1 MEVCLWGRYGILGK
15 PVARPPYRRRNY
27 MALDRNGGGV
37 SRRAFVKGSLA
48 ASALAALAAC
58 GKNNNA
64 ASTND
69 GTVKAS
75 EGGTFKYYISDPV
88 AIDHYNLQESEGTQ
102 VGHVLF
108 DSLVEWDWDKG
119 EVKAKAAE
127 SWEINDDN
135 TVFTFHLKDAK
146 FHNGD
151 PVDSE
156 SFKRGWQRLVDTT
169 MTTPGEIGY
178 HLAPVVGYDEM
189 AAGEATELTGLTCPD
204 DKTFV
209 VTLKEPMADFLAVCC
224 HPGLAPAP
232 QAAIDDAA
240 NYLLAP
246 IGNGPFMMDGKWE
259 SGQYINVKRFDDYY
273 GDKPALDAINFSI
286 QKDPKT
292 AYSELEAGNMDF
304 CQIPTGRF
312 AELTEKY
319 GSSVDGYTISPSRQ
333 TLAGAEAS
341 VYYLAVNLEDETMA
355 NKDLR
360 HAIGLAINRQNIV
373 DTLYEGVREPADN
386 VFPPIIDKKGGSWEY
401 AKYDPEAAKKIIDEK
416 GLAGTTI
423 KLSYNSGG
431 GHEDIMSCIQADL
444 TAVGLNVEQDTKEW
458 AAYLQGLTDGDFQMG
473 RLGWIADYPTL
484 DNFIFPNF
492 YSTADNNYSRYN
504 NPEVDAAIDDARK
517 IVDEDDRKDAYRK
530 INQMV
535 ADDMPIIPIM
545 FYAHQHVASDRVNEL
560 YYNAQG
566 IADLGHASL
575 RA

>member
-1 MEVCLWGRYGILGK
+1 
-15 PVARPPYRRRNY
+15 

-37 SRRAFVKGSLA
+37 SRRTFVKGSLA

-58 GKNNNA
+58 GKNNNG
-64 ASTND
+64 ASAN
-69 GTVKAS
+69 GGSVKAS

-119 EVKAKAAE
+119 DVKAKAAE
-127 SWEINDDN
+127 SWEVNDDN

-151 PVDSE
+151 PVTSE

-169 MTTPGEIGY
+169 MATPGEIGY
-178 HLAPVVGYDEM
+178 HLASVVGYDEM

-373 DTLYEGVREPADN
+373 DTLFKGVREPADN

-423 KLSYNSGG
+423 KLNYNSGG

-458 AAYLQGLTDGDFQMG
+458 AAYLQSLTDGDFQMG

-517 IVDEDDRKDAYRK
+517 IADEDERKDAYRK

>member
-1 MEVCLWGRYGILGK
+1 
-15 PVARPPYRRRNY
+15 

-37 SRRAFVKGSLA
+37 SRRTFVKGSLA

-58 GKNNNA
+58 GKNNNG
-64 ASTND
+64 ASANG

-108 DSLVEWDWDKG
+108 DSLVEWDWDKSD
-119 EVKAKAAE
+119 VKAKAAE

-151 PVDSE
+151 PVTSE

-169 MTTPGEIGY
+169 MATPGEIGY

-341 VYYLAVNLEDETMA
+341 VYYLAVTPSA
-355 NKDLR
+355 W
-360 HAIGLAINRQNIV
+360 
-373 DTLYEGVREPADN
+373 P
-386 VFPPIIDKKGGSWEY
+386 
-401 AKYDPEAAKKIIDEK
+401 
-416 GLAGTTI
+416 
-423 KLSYNSGG
+423 
-431 GHEDIMSCIQADL
+431 
-444 TAVGLNVEQDTKEW
+444 
-458 AAYLQGLTDGDFQMG
+458 
-473 RLGWIADYPTL
+473 
-484 DNFIFPNF
+484 
-492 YSTADNNYSRYN
+492 STARTSST
-504 NPEVDAAIDDARK
+504 P
-517 IVDEDDRKDAYRK
+517 
-530 INQMV
+530 
-535 ADDMPIIPIM
+535 
-545 FYAHQHVASDRVNEL
+545 
-560 YYNAQG
+560 
-566 IADLGHASL
+566 SL
-575 RA
+575 RASVSPPTTSSRRSSTRRAAAGSTPSTIPRPQRRSSTRRALPAPPSS

>member
-1 MEVCLWGRYGILGK
+1 MS
-15 PVARPPYRRRNY
+15 
-27 MALDRNGGGV
+27 LDRNGGGV
-37 SRRAFVKGSLA
+37 TRRTFVKGGLA

-58 GKNNNA
+58 GKNGNA
-64 ASTND
+64 ASGQGD
-69 GTVKAS
+69 SAVKAT

-88 AIDHYNLQESEGTQ
+88 AIDPYNLQESEGTQ

-108 DSLVEWDWDKG
+108 DSLVEWDWDKSD
-119 EVKAKAAE
+119 VKAKAAE

-151 PVDSE
+151 PVTAE
-156 SFKRGWQRLVDTT
+156 SFKRGWQRLVDPS

-178 HLAPVVGYDEM
+178 HLSPVVGYDEM
-189 AAGEATELTGLTCPD
+189 AQGSAKEISGLTCPD

-209 VTLKEPMADFLAVCC
+209 VTLSAPMADFLAVCC
-224 HPGLAPAP
+224 HPGLAPVP
-232 QAAIDDAA
+232 QAAIDDRDSF
-240 NYLLAP
+240 LLAP

-259 SGQYINVKRFDDYY
+259 SGQYINVKRFEDYY

-304 CQIPTGRF
+304 CQIPTGRIQ
-312 AELTEKY
+312 ELSEKF
-319 GSSVDGYTISPSRQ
+319 GKSVDGYTISPSRQ
-333 TLAGAEAS
+333 ALLGAEAS
-341 VYYLAVNLEDETMA
+341 VYFLAVNLEDETMA

-360 HAIGLAINRQNIV
+360 HAMSLAINRQNIV
-373 DTLYEGVREPADN
+373 DTLFESGREPADN
-386 VFPPIIDKKGGSWEY
+386 VFPPIIDKKGGSWEF
-401 AKYDPEAAKKIIDEK
+401 AEYDPEKAKQIIDEK
-416 GLAGTTI
+416 GLAGTTV

-444 TAVGLNVEQDTKEW
+444 QTVGLTVEQDTKEW
-458 AAYLQGLTDGDFQMG
+458 AAYLQGLTDGSFQLG
-473 RLGWIADYPTL
+473 RMGWIADYPTL
-484 DNFIFPNF
+484 DNFIYPNF
-492 YSTADNNYSRYN
+492 YSTADNNFSRYN
-504 NPEVDAAIDDARK
+504 NPEVDAAIDAARA
-517 IVDEDDRKDAYRK
+517 IADEDERKDAYRK

-575 RA
+575 RG

>member
-1 MEVCLWGRYGILGK
+1 MGVPMGEDTGYWANRL
-15 PVARPPYRRRNY
+15 PARLIGGGNN

-37 SRRAFVKGSLA
+37 SRRTFVKGSLA

-64 ASTND
+64 ASTN
-69 GTVKAS
+69 GGSVKAS

-119 EVKAKAAE
+119 DVKAKAAE

-189 AAGEATELTGLTCPD
+189 AAGEATEISGLTCPD

-517 IVDEDDRKDAYRK
+517 IADEDDRKDAYRK

>member
-1 MEVCLWGRYGILGK
+1 MS
-15 PVARPPYRRRNY
+15 
-27 MALDRNGGGV
+27 LDRNGGGV
-37 SRRAFVKGSLA
+37 TRRTFVKGGLA
-48 ASALAALAAC
+48 ASALATLAAC
-58 GKNNNA
+58 SKNGNA
-64 ASTND
+64 ASGQGD
-69 GTVKAS
+69 SAVKAT

-88 AIDHYNLQESEGTQ
+88 AIDPYNLQESEGTQ

-108 DSLVEWDWDKG
+108 DSLVEWDWDKSD
-119 EVKAKAAE
+119 VKAKAAE

-151 PVDSE
+151 PVTAE
-156 SFKRGWQRLVDTT
+156 SFKRGWQRLVDPS
-169 MTTPGEIGY
+169 MATPGEIGY
-178 HLAPVVGYDEM
+178 HLSPVVGYDEM
-189 AAGEATELTGLTCPD
+189 AQGSVKEISGLTCPD

-209 VTLKEPMADFLAVCC
+209 VTLSAPMADFLAVCC
-224 HPGLAPAP
+224 HPGLAPVP
-232 QAAIDDAA
+232 QAAIDDPDSF
-240 NYLLAP
+240 LLAP

-259 SGQYINVKRFDDYY
+259 SGQYINVKRFEDYY

-304 CQIPTGRF
+304 CQIPTGRIQ
-312 AELTEKY
+312 ELSEKF
-319 GSSVDGYTISPSRQ
+319 GKSVDGYTISPSRQ
-333 TLAGAEAS
+333 ALLGAEAS
-341 VYYLAVNLEDETMA
+341 VYFLAVNLEDETMA

-360 HAIGLAINRQNIV
+360 HAMSLAINRQNIV
-373 DTLYEGVREPADN
+373 DTLFESGREPADN
-386 VFPPIIDKKGGSWEY
+386 VFPPIIDKKGGSWEF
-401 AKYDPEAAKKIIDEK
+401 AEYDPEKAKQIIDEK
-416 GLAGTTI
+416 GLAGTTV

-444 TAVGLNVEQDTKEW
+444 QTVGLTVEQDTKEW
-458 AAYLQGLTDGDFQMG
+458 AAYLQGLTDGSFQLG
-473 RLGWIADYPTL
+473 RMGWIADYPTL
-484 DNFIFPNF
+484 DNFIYPNF
-492 YSTADNNYSRYN
+492 YSTADNNFSRYN
-504 NPEVDAAIDDARK
+504 NPEVDAAIDAARA
-517 IVDEDDRKDAYRK
+517 IADEDERKDAYRK

-575 RA
+575 RG

>member
-1 MEVCLWGRYGILGK
+1 
-15 PVARPPYRRRNY
+15 

-37 SRRAFVKGSLA
+37 SRRTFVKGSLA

-58 GKNNNA
+58 GKNNNG
-64 ASTND
+64 ASANG

-119 EVKAKAAE
+119 DVKAKAAE

-151 PVDSE
+151 PVTSE

-373 DTLYEGVREPADN
+373 DTLFEGVREPADN

-444 TAVGLNVEQDTKEW
+444 IAVGLNVEQDTKEW
-458 AAYLQGLTDGDFQMG
+458 AAYIQGLTDGDFQMG
-473 RLGWIADYPTL
+473 RMGWIADYPTL

-517 IVDEDDRKDAYRK
+517 IADEDERKDAYRK

>member
-1 MEVCLWGRYGILGK
+1 MS
-15 PVARPPYRRRNY
+15 
-27 MALDRNGGGV
+27 LDRNGGGV
-37 SRRAFVKGSLA
+37 TRRTFVKGGLA

-58 GKNNNA
+58 GKNGNA
-64 ASTND
+64 ASGQAD
-69 GTVKAS
+69 SAVKAT

-88 AIDHYNLQESEGTQ
+88 AIDPYNLQESEGTQ

-108 DSLVEWDWDKG
+108 DSLVEWDWDKSD
-119 EVKAKAAE
+119 VKAKAAE

-151 PVDSE
+151 PVTAE
-156 SFKRGWQRLVDTT
+156 SFKRGWQRLVDPS
-169 MTTPGEIGY
+169 MATPGEIGY
-178 HLAPVVGYDEM
+178 HLSPVVGYDEM
-189 AAGEATELTGLTCPD
+189 AQGSAKEISGLTCPD

-209 VTLKEPMADFLAVCC
+209 VTLSAPMADFLAVCC
-224 HPGLAPAP
+224 HPGLAPVP
-232 QAAIDDAA
+232 QAAIDDPDSF
-240 NYLLAP
+240 LLAP

-259 SGQYINVKRFDDYY
+259 SGQYINVKRFEDYY

-304 CQIPTGRF
+304 CQIPTGRIQ
-312 AELTEKY
+312 ELSEKF
-319 GSSVDGYTISPSRQ
+319 GKSVDGYTISPSRQ
-333 TLAGAEAS
+333 ALLGAEAS
-341 VYYLAVNLEDETMA
+341 VYFLAVNLEDETMA

-360 HAIGLAINRQNIV
+360 HAMSLAINRQNIV
-373 DTLYEGVREPADN
+373 DTLFESGREPADN
-386 VFPPIIDKKGGSWEY
+386 VFPPIIDKKGGSWEF
-401 AKYDPEAAKKIIDEK
+401 AEYDPEKAKQIIDEK
-416 GLAGTTI
+416 GLAGTTV

-444 TAVGLNVEQDTKEW
+444 QTVGLTVEQDTKEW
-458 AAYLQGLTDGDFQMG
+458 AAYLQGLTDGSFQLG
-473 RLGWIADYPTL
+473 RMGWIADYPTL
-484 DNFIFPNF
+484 DNFIYPNF
-492 YSTADNNYSRYN
+492 YSTADNNFSRYN
-504 NPEVDAAIDDARK
+504 NPEVDAAIDAARA
-517 IVDEDDRKDAYRK
+517 IADEDERKDAYRK

-575 RA
+575 RG

>member
-1 MEVCLWGRYGILGK
+1 MS
-15 PVARPPYRRRNY
+15 
-27 MALDRNGGGV
+27 LDRNGGGV
-37 SRRAFVKGSLA
+37 TRRTFVKGGLA

-58 GKNNNA
+58 GKNGNA
-64 ASTND
+64 AS
-69 GTVKAS
+69 GQGESAVKAS
-75 EGGTFKYYISDPV
+75 DGGTFKYYISDPV
-88 AIDHYNLQESEGTQ
+88 AIDPYNLQESEGTQ

-108 DSLVEWDWDKG
+108 DSLVEWDWDKSD
-119 EVKAKAAE
+119 VKAKAAE

-151 PVDSE
+151 PVTAE
-156 SFKRGWQRLVDTT
+156 SFKRGWQRLVDPS
-169 MTTPGEIGY
+169 MATPSEIGY
-178 HLAPVVGYDEM
+178 HLSPVVGYDEM
-189 AAGEATELTGLTCPD
+189 AQGSAKEISGLTCPD

-209 VTLKEPMADFLAVCC
+209 VTLSAPMADFLAVCC
-224 HPGLAPAP
+224 HPGLAPVP
-232 QAAIDDAA
+232 QAAIDDPDSF
-240 NYLLAP
+240 LLAP

-259 SGQYINVKRFDDYY
+259 SGQYINVKRFEDYY

-304 CQIPTGRF
+304 CQIPTGRIQ
-312 AELTEKY
+312 ELSEKF
-319 GSSVDGYTISPSRQ
+319 GKSVDGYTISPSRQ
-333 TLAGAEAS
+333 ALLGAEAS
-341 VYYLAVNLEDETMA
+341 VYFLAVNLEDETMA

-360 HAIGLAINRQNIV
+360 HAMSLAINRQNIV
-373 DTLYEGVREPADN
+373 DTLFESGREPADN
-386 VFPPIIDKKGGSWEY
+386 VFPPIIDKKGGSWEF
-401 AKYDPEAAKKIIDEK
+401 AEYDPEKAKQIIDEK
-416 GLAGTTI
+416 GLAGTTV

-444 TAVGLNVEQDTKEW
+444 QTVGLTVEQDTKEW
-458 AAYLQGLTDGDFQMG
+458 AAYLQGLTDGSFQLG
-473 RLGWIADYPTL
+473 RMGWIADYPTL
-484 DNFIFPNF
+484 DNFIYPNF
-492 YSTADNNYSRYN
+492 YSTADNNFSRYN
-504 NPEVDAAIDDARK
+504 NPEVDAAIDAARA
-517 IVDEDDRKDAYRK
+517 IADEDERKDAYRK

-575 RA
+575 RG

>member
-1 MEVCLWGRYGILGK
+1 
-15 PVARPPYRRRNY
+15 

-37 SRRAFVKGSLA
+37 SRRTFVKGSLA

-58 GKNNNA
+58 GKNNNG
-64 ASTND
+64 ASANG

-119 EVKAKAAE
+119 DVKAKAAE

-151 PVDSE
+151 PVTSE

-341 VYYLAVNLEDETMA
+341 VYFLAVNLEDETMA

-373 DTLYEGVREPADN
+373 DTLFEGVREPADN

-458 AAYLQGLTDGDFQMG
+458 AAYLQGLTDGDFQIG
-473 RLGWIADYPTL
+473 RMGWIADYPTL

-517 IVDEDDRKDAYRK
+517 IADEDERKDAYRK

>member
-1 MEVCLWGRYGILGK
+1 MS
-15 PVARPPYRRRNY
+15 
-27 MALDRNGGGV
+27 LDRNGGGV
-37 SRRAFVKGSLA
+37 TRRTFVKGGLA

-58 GKNNNA
+58 GKNGNA
-64 ASTND
+64 ASGQGD
-69 GTVKAS
+69 SAVKAT
-75 EGGTFKYYISDPV
+75 EGSTFKYYISDPV
-88 AIDHYNLQESEGTQ
+88 AIDPYNLQESEGTQ

-108 DSLVEWDWDKG
+108 DSLVEWDWDKSD
-119 EVKAKAAE
+119 VKAKAAE

-151 PVDSE
+151 PVTAE
-156 SFKRGWQRLVDTT
+156 SFKRGWQRLVDPS
-169 MTTPGEIGY
+169 MATPGEIGY
-178 HLAPVVGYDEM
+178 HLSPVVGYDEM
-189 AAGEATELTGLTCPD
+189 AQGSAKEISGLTCPD

-209 VTLKEPMADFLAVCC
+209 VTLSAPMADFLAVCC
-224 HPGLAPAP
+224 HPGLAPVP
-232 QAAIDDAA
+232 QAAIDDPDSF
-240 NYLLAP
+240 LLAP

-259 SGQYINVKRFDDYY
+259 SGQYINVKRFEDYY

-304 CQIPTGRF
+304 CQIPTGRIQ
-312 AELTEKY
+312 ELSEKF
-319 GSSVDGYTISPSRQ
+319 GKSVDGYTISPSRQ
-333 TLAGAEAS
+333 ALLGAEAS
-341 VYYLAVNLEDETMA
+341 VYFLAVNLEDETMA

-360 HAIGLAINRQNIV
+360 HAMSLAINRQNIV
-373 DTLYEGVREPADN
+373 DTLFESGREPADN
-386 VFPPIIDKKGGSWEY
+386 VFPPIIDKKGGSWEF
-401 AKYDPEAAKKIIDEK
+401 AEYDPEKAKQIIDEK
-416 GLAGTTI
+416 GLAGTTV

-444 TAVGLNVEQDTKEW
+444 QTVGLTVEQDTKEW
-458 AAYLQGLTDGDFQMG
+458 AAYLQGLTDGSFQLG
-473 RLGWIADYPTL
+473 RMGWIADYPTL
-484 DNFIFPNF
+484 DNFIYPNF
-492 YSTADNNYSRYN
+492 YSTADNNFSRYN
-504 NPEVDAAIDDARK
+504 NPEVDAAIDAARA
-517 IVDEDDRKDAYRK
+517 IADEDERKDAYRK

-575 RA
+575 RG

>member
-1 MEVCLWGRYGILGK
+1 
-15 PVARPPYRRRNY
+15 

-37 SRRAFVKGSLA
+37 SRRTFVKGSLA

-64 ASTND
+64 ESTN
-69 GTVKAS
+69 GGSVKAS

-119 EVKAKAAE
+119 DVKAKAAE

-189 AAGEATELTGLTCPD
+189 AAGEATEISGLTCPD

-517 IVDEDDRKDAYRK
+517 IADEDDRKDAYRK

>member
-1 MEVCLWGRYGILGK
+1 
-15 PVARPPYRRRNY
+15 

-37 SRRAFVKGSLA
+37 SRRTFVKGSLA

-58 GKNNNA
+58 GKNNNG
-64 ASTND
+64 ASTN
-69 GTVKAS
+69 GGSVKAS

-119 EVKAKAAE
+119 DVKAKAAE

-189 AAGEATELTGLTCPD
+189 AAGEATEISGLTCPD

-373 DTLYEGVREPADN
+373 DTLFEGVREPADN

-517 IVDEDDRKDAYRK
+517 IADEDDRKDAYRK

>member
-1 MEVCLWGRYGILGK
+1 
-15 PVARPPYRRRNY
+15 

-37 SRRAFVKGSLA
+37 SRRTFVKGSLA

-58 GKNNNA
+58 GKNNNG
-64 ASTND
+64 ASANG

-119 EVKAKAAE
+119 DVKAKAAE
-127 SWEINDDN
+127 SWDINDDN

-151 PVDSE
+151 PVTSE

-169 MTTPGEIGY
+169 MTTPGQIGY

-373 DTLYEGVREPADN
+373 DTLFEGVREPADN

-444 TAVGLNVEQDTKEW
+444 IAVGLNVEQDTKEW

-473 RLGWIADYPTL
+473 RMGWIADYPTL

-517 IVDEDDRKDAYRK
+517 IADEDERKDAYRK

>member
-1 MEVCLWGRYGILGK
+1 
-15 PVARPPYRRRNY
+15 

-37 SRRAFVKGSLA
+37 SRRTFVKGSLA

-58 GKNNNA
+58 GKNNNG
-64 ASTND
+64 ASANG

-119 EVKAKAAE
+119 DVKAKAAE

-151 PVDSE
+151 PVTSE

-169 MTTPGEIGY
+169 MTTPGDIGY

-373 DTLYEGVREPADN
+373 DTLFEGVREPANN

-444 TAVGLNVEQDTKEW
+444 IAVGLNVEQDTKEW

-473 RLGWIADYPTL
+473 RMGWIADYPTL

-517 IVDEDDRKDAYRK
+517 IADEDERKDAYRK

>member
-1 MEVCLWGRYGILGK
+1 
-15 PVARPPYRRRNY
+15 

-37 SRRAFVKGSLA
+37 SRRTFVKGSLA

-151 PVDSE
+151 PVTSE

-431 GHEDIMSCIQADL
+431 GHEDVMSCIQADL

-517 IVDEDDRKDAYRK
+517 IADEDDRKDAYRK

>member
-1 MEVCLWGRYGILGK
+1 MS
-15 PVARPPYRRRNY
+15 
-27 MALDRNGGGV
+27 LDRNGGGV
-37 SRRAFVKGSLA
+37 TRRTFVKGGLA

-58 GKNNNA
+58 GKNGNA
-64 ASTND
+64 AS
-69 GTVKAS
+69 GQGESAVKAS
-75 EGGTFKYYISDPV
+75 DGGTFKYYISDPV
-88 AIDHYNLQESEGTQ
+88 AIDPYNLQESEGTQ

-108 DSLVEWDWDKG
+108 DSLVEWDWDKSD
-119 EVKAKAAE
+119 VKAKAAE

-151 PVDSE
+151 PVTAE
-156 SFKRGWQRLVDTT
+156 SFKRGWQRLVDPS
-169 MTTPGEIGY
+169 MATPSEIGY
-178 HLAPVVGYDEM
+178 HLSPVVGYDEM
-189 AAGEATELTGLTCPD
+189 AQGSAKEISGLTCPD

-209 VTLKEPMADFLAVCC
+209 VTLSAPMADFLAVCC
-224 HPGLAPAP
+224 HPGLAPVP
-232 QAAIDDAA
+232 QAAIDDPDSF
-240 NYLLAP
+240 LLAP

-259 SGQYINVKRFDDYY
+259 SGQYINVKRFEDYY

-304 CQIPTGRF
+304 CQIPTGRIQ
-312 AELTEKY
+312 ELSEKF
-319 GSSVDGYTISPSRQ
+319 GKSVDGYTISPSRQ
-333 TLAGAEAS
+333 ALLGAEAS
-341 VYYLAVNLEDETMA
+341 VYFLAVNLEDETMA

-360 HAIGLAINRQNIV
+360 HAMSLAINRQNIV
-373 DTLYEGVREPADN
+373 DTLFESGREPADN
-386 VFPPIIDKKGGSWEY
+386 VFPPIIDKKGGSWEL
-401 AKYDPEAAKKIIDEK
+401 AEYDPEKAKQIIDEK
-416 GLAGTTI
+416 GLAGTTV

-444 TAVGLNVEQDTKEW
+444 QTVGLTVEQDTKEW
-458 AAYLQGLTDGDFQMG
+458 AAYLQGLTDGSFQLG
-473 RLGWIADYPTL
+473 RMGWIADYPTL
-484 DNFIFPNF
+484 DNFIYPNF
-492 YSTADNNYSRYN
+492 YSTADNNFSRYN
-504 NPEVDAAIDDARK
+504 NPEVDAAIDAARA
-517 IVDEDDRKDAYRK
+517 IADEDERKDAYRK

-575 RA
+575 RG

>member
-1 MEVCLWGRYGILGK
+1 
-15 PVARPPYRRRNY
+15 

-37 SRRAFVKGSLA
+37 SRRTFVKGSLA

-151 PVDSE
+151 PVTSE

-312 AELTEKY
+312 AELTQKY

-373 DTLYEGVREPADN
+373 DTLFEGVREPADN

-530 INQMV
+530 INQMI

>member
-1 MEVCLWGRYGILGK
+1 
-15 PVARPPYRRRNY
+15 

-37 SRRAFVKGSLA
+37 SRRTFVKGSLA

-58 GKNNNA
+58 GKNNNG
-64 ASTND
+64 ASANG

-119 EVKAKAAE
+119 DVKAKAAE

-151 PVDSE
+151 PVTSE

-259 SGQYINVKRFDDYY
+259 SGQHINVKRFDDYY

-373 DTLYEGVREPADN
+373 DTLFEGVREPADN

-423 KLSYNSGG
+423 KLNYNSGG

-458 AAYLQGLTDGDFQMG
+458 AAYLQSLTDGDFQMG

-517 IVDEDDRKDAYRK
+517 IADEDERKDAYRK

>member
-1 MEVCLWGRYGILGK
+1 MS
-15 PVARPPYRRRNY
+15 
-27 MALDRNGGGV
+27 LDRNGGGV
-37 SRRAFVKGSLA
+37 TRRTFVKGGLA

-58 GKNNNA
+58 GKNGNA
-64 ASTND
+64 ASGQGD
-69 GTVKAS
+69 SAVKAT

-88 AIDHYNLQESEGTQ
+88 AIDPYNLQESEGTQ

-108 DSLVEWDWDKG
+108 DSLVEWDWDKSD
-119 EVKAKAAE
+119 VKAKAAE

-151 PVDSE
+151 PVTAE
-156 SFKRGWQRLVDTT
+156 SFKRGWQRLVDPS

-178 HLAPVVGYDEM
+178 HLSPVVGYDEM
-189 AAGEATELTGLTCPD
+189 AQGSAKEISGLTSPD

-209 VTLKEPMADFLAVCC
+209 VTLSAPMADFLAVCC
-224 HPGLAPAP
+224 HPGLAPVP
-232 QAAIDDAA
+232 QAAIDDPDSF
-240 NYLLAP
+240 LLAP

-259 SGQYINVKRFDDYY
+259 SGQYINVKRFEDYY

-304 CQIPTGRF
+304 CQIPTGRIQ
-312 AELTEKY
+312 ELSEKF
-319 GSSVDGYTISPSRQ
+319 GKSVDGYTISPSCQ
-333 TLAGAEAS
+333 ALLGAEAS
-341 VYYLAVNLEDETMA
+341 VYFLAVNLEDETMA

-360 HAIGLAINRQNIV
+360 HAMSLAINRQNIV
-373 DTLYEGVREPADN
+373 DTLFESGREPADN
-386 VFPPIIDKKGGSWEY
+386 VFPPIIDKKGGSWEF
-401 AKYDPEAAKKIIDEK
+401 AEYDPEKAKQIIDEK
-416 GLAGTTI
+416 GLAGTTV

-431 GHEDIMSCIQADL
+431 GHEDVMSCIQADL
-444 TAVGLNVEQDTKEW
+444 QAVGLTVEQDTKEW
-458 AAYLQGLTDGDFQMG
+458 AAYLQGLTDGSFQLG
-473 RLGWIADYPTL
+473 RMGWIADYPTL
-484 DNFIFPNF
+484 DNFIYPNF
-492 YSTADNNYSRYN
+492 YSTADNNFSRYN
-504 NPEVDAAIDDARK
+504 NPEVDAAIDAARA
-517 IVDEDDRKDAYRK
+517 IADEDERKDAYRK

-575 RA
+575 RG

>member
-1 MEVCLWGRYGILGK
+1 
-15 PVARPPYRRRNY
+15 

-37 SRRAFVKGSLA
+37 SRRTFVKGSLA

-75 EGGTFKYYISDPV
+75 EGGTFKFYISDPV

-169 MTTPGEIGY
+169 MTSPGEIGY

-209 VTLKEPMADFLAVCC
+209 VTLKEPMADFLSVCC

-232 QAAIDDAA
+232 KAALEDPAS
-240 NYLLAP
+240 YLLAP

-341 VYYLAVNLEDETMA
+341 IYYLAVNLEDETMA

-373 DTLYEGVREPADN
+373 DTLYEGVRQPADN

-416 GLAGTTI
+416 GLAGTTV

-431 GHEDIMSCIQADL
+431 GHEDIMSCIQSDL

-517 IVDEDDRKDAYRK
+517 IVDEDDRKDAFRK

>member
-1 MEVCLWGRYGILGK
+1 
-15 PVARPPYRRRNY
+15 

-37 SRRAFVKGSLA
+37 SRRTFVKGSLA

-64 ASTND
+64 ASAND

-151 PVDSE
+151 PVTSE

>member
-1 MEVCLWGRYGILGK
+1 
-15 PVARPPYRRRNY
+15 

-37 SRRAFVKGSLA
+37 SRRTFVKGSLA

-64 ASTND
+64 ASTN
-69 GTVKAS
+69 GGSVKAS

-119 EVKAKAAE
+119 DVKAKAAE

-151 PVDSE
+151 PVTSE

-189 AAGEATELTGLTCPD
+189 AAGEATEISGLTCPD

-517 IVDEDDRKDAYRK
+517 IADEDDRKDAYRK

>member
-1 MEVCLWGRYGILGK
+1 
-15 PVARPPYRRRNY
+15 

-37 SRRAFVKGSLA
+37 SRRTFVKGSLA

-58 GKNNNA
+58 GKNNNG
-64 ASTND
+64 ASANG

-119 EVKAKAAE
+119 DVKAKAAE

-151 PVDSE
+151 PVTSE
-156 SFKRGWQRLVDTT
+156 SFKRGWQRLVDTS

-431 GHEDIMSCIQADL
+431 GHEDVMSCIQADL

-517 IVDEDDRKDAYRK
+517 ISDEDERKDAFRK

>member
-1 MEVCLWGRYGILGK
+1 
-15 PVARPPYRRRNY
+15 

-37 SRRAFVKGSLA
+37 SRRTFVKGSLA

-75 EGGTFKYYISDPV
+75 EGGTFKFYISDPV

-151 PVDSE
+151 PVTSE

-416 GLAGTTI
+416 GLAGTTV

-431 GHEDIMSCIQADL
+431 GHEDIMSCIQSDL

-530 INQMV
+530 INQMI

>member
-37 SRRAFVKGSLA
+37 SRRTFVKGSLA

-151 PVDSE
+151 PVTSE

-373 DTLYEGVREPADN
+373 DTLFEGVREPADN

-517 IVDEDDRKDAYRK
+517 IADEDDRKDAYRK

-545 FYAHQHVASDRVNEL
+545 FYAHQHVASERVNEL

>member
-64 ASTND
+64 ASTN
-69 GTVKAS
+69 GGSVKAS

-119 EVKAKAAE
+119 DVKAKAAE

-151 PVDSE
+151 PVTSE

-189 AAGEATELTGLTCPD
+189 AAGEATEISGLTCPD

-504 NPEVDAAIDDARK
+504 NPEVDAALDDARK
-517 IVDEDDRKDAYRK
+517 IADEDDRKDAYRK